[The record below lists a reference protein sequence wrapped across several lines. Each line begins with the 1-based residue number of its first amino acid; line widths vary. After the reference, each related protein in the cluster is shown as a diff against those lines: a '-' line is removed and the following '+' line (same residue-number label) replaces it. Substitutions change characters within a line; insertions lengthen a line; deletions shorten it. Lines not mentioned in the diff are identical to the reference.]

1 LRVRPGKREAVART
15 WDPLATGSANL
26 FWAKIGGNGG
36 YFVAVLIVARAL
48 GPAGRG
54 TVAFITVTALVVAH
68 MAGLGVGE
76 ATIVLS
82 ARDPARRP
90 VLLANALA
98 FFLGSGLTAATLAFL
113 GLALS
118 GIEPAGIGTA
128 ELVILSLG
136 IVSCAAGEAGYSF
149 LVGVERLRQLAL
161 ITGCASWVYAGLVF
175 VLWAGPGLTVG
186 RAALAWTATEALRA
200 VVLISLSS
208 RGTILGLPNRRL
220 LVEEIGFGLRLWVG
234 SLARFLNFRTD
245 QILMGF
251 IATEAALGF
260 YAVAVNVSEVLLY
273 LPSSAA
279 TALLP
284 LIARTESSR
293 RGQQTL
299 RAFRSVIFVT
309 AVGVGAAALLGPVVL
324 PAVFG
329 DAFDESVIP
338 FLWLLPGTFGYA
350 ASAVFSNAL
359 VGSSSPG
366 LSSLGPIVSLVVGF
380 ALDLALIPP
389 FGATGAAAAASVAFL
404 LGGATA
410 LITYRRVSPFIWRAL
425 LVPHRGDLDVL
436 VALAGPLLGRPRR
449 ETA

>member
-1 LRVRPGKREAVART
+1 
-15 WDPLATGSANL
+15 
-26 FWAKIGGNGG
+26 
-36 YFVAVLIVARAL
+36 
-48 GPAGRG
+48 
-54 TVAFITVTALVVAH
+54 VAH

-118 GIEPAGIGTA
+118 GIEPAGVGTP

-208 RGTILGLPNRRL
+208 RGTILGLPNRQL
-220 LVEEIGFGLRLWVG
+220 IVEEIGFGLRLWVG

-350 ASAVFSNAL
+350 ASAVFSSAL

-404 LGGATA
+404 IGGATA
-410 LITYRRVSPFIWRAL
+410 LITYRRVSPFTWRAL